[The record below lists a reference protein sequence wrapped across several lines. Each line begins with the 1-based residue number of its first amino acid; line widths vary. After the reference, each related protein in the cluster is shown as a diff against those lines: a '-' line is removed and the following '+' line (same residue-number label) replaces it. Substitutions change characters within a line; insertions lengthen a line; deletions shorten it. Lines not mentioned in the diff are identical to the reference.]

1 MEKKNET
8 VHKDPIPRLSAT
20 LKKKQ
25 KKQPVL
31 LPFIQPLPRR
41 VFTFFII
48 FFLPGFTGF
57 YRVFPSIKQPTAFE
71 TAKKIKEGGNKKNN
85 TEHFW
90 ISFFFWFLLVSGGS
104 QLGARRLARQ
114 LAPRRQSATPQ
125 VSYLRSVHRTIK
137 KNTKKGQTEKKEKEK
152 KDEKRGPSSKADNHT
167 NEATKRGAATKSKWK
182 YKEEKRT

>member
-48 FFLPGFTGF
+48 FF
-57 YRVFPSIKQPTAFE
+57 YRVLPDF
-71 TAKKIKEGGNKKNN
+71 
-85 TEHFW
+85 TEF
-90 ISFFFWFLLVSGGS
+90 S
-104 QLGARRLARQ
+104 
-114 LAPRRQSATPQ
+114 
-125 VSYLRSVHRTIK
+125 HR
-137 KNTKKGQTEKKEKEK
+137 
-152 KDEKRGPSSKADNHT
+152 
-167 NEATKRGAATKSKWK
+167 
-182 YKEEKRT
+182 